1 MAGTL
6 QVENLIGPT
15 SGANTNTVSIPSGQT
30 LDASAGTLTPG
41 IGQVVQE
48 TFTKGATNG
57 TSSGSA
63 WVNSVVVG
71 SITPKFSN
79 SIIRLFATVA
89 VWRSSGSA
97 YFGVRAVC
105 SGGNTNTV
113 ATWGDGYY
121 TGGGANT
128 WDTPYQCEFVGG
140 STNAI
145 TCTFQFNPAGYGMWF
160 PNNGP
165 THSPDH
171 RWTVKLTEIKQ

>member
-41 IGQVVQE
+41 VGQVVQE

-63 WVNSVVVG
+63 WVNSVVVS

-89 VWRSSGSA
+89 VWRSATSGA
-97 YFGVRAVC
+97 YFGVRVVC

-113 ATWGDGYY
+113 ATWGDGYSQS
-121 TGGGANT
+121 THIA

-145 TCTFQFNPAGYGMWF
+145 TCTFQFHPNGGGMWF